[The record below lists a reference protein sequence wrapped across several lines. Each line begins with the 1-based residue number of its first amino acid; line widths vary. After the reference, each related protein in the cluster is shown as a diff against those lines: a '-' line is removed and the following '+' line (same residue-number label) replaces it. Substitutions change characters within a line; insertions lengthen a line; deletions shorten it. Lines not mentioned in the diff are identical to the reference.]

1 MIIREIETISEMREV
16 EEIQKEVWG
25 VADREVFPV
34 LALIPMKEVGALL
47 LGAFEG
53 EHMAGFVFG
62 FPGFESPHRS
72 GLARHPGRRPII
84 HSDMLAVRP
93 EYRSRGLGYKLKL
106 AQRQCALEKGIDTIT
121 WTFDPLQAVNARL
134 NFGKLGV
141 TADRY
146 LVNYYGETTSFLHST
161 GTDRLWVTWQLDSK
175 RVGDR
180 ISGDSPHAFPAL
192 GDTSTILAVN
202 EKLEPIG
209 LSVQDSAT
217 LIAIEIPADINRLLT
232 ENAELA
238 RRWREATRAAFTRA
252 IGTGFVVTDFHP
264 THARHAAVGR
274 YFLTANL
281 SPKSRRE
288 GNLNQVKE
296 VSGSETA

>member
-1 MIIREIETISEMREV
+1 MIIREIEAISEMREV

-53 EHMAGFVFG
+53 DYMAGFVFG

-72 GLARHPGRRPII
+72 GPAGDFGRRPII
-84 HSDMLAVRP
+84 HSDMLAVRL
-93 EYRSRGLGYKLKL
+93 EYRGRGLGNKLKL
-106 AQRQCALEKGIDTIT
+106 AQRERALEKGIDTIT

-180 ISGDSPHAFPAL
+180 ISGDSPPGFPAL
-192 GDTSTILAVN
+192 GDTSTILVVN
-202 EKLEPIG
+202 ENLEPVAPAEEPA
-209 LSVQDSAT
+209 ST
-217 LIAIEIPADINRLLT
+217 RFCAIEIPPDINRLWR
-232 ENAELA
+232 EDPELA
-238 RRWREATRAAFTRA
+238 ARWRAATRTAFTR
-252 IGTGFVVTDFHP
+252 II
-264 THARHAAVGR
+264 ARGYEVREFWVAEGR
-274 YFLTANL
+274 YGNSGRYLLAK
-281 SPKSRRE
+281 KSDRT
-288 GNLNQVKE
+288 G
-296 VSGSETA
+296 